1 MNYSVSGVPETF
13 IAKHYFHI
21 NHFLLAVIHNRLIIA
36 IMSISRTAI
45 ADYITAHLFLSR
57 NGGEKTG
64 LTMRPRIERP
74 RLMVPVISDQEK
86 TLVHNQTERRFSDLA
101 KISWRREAQH
111 FFPRFRSYTF
121 SNYHRNQK
129 KVSSIV
135 LRPCVRFLCN
145 FDVFF
150 WLISNFTRRYT
161 LRAQKVISALPLA
174 LCEFFPSVRHNNN
187 IRK

>member
-101 KISWRREAQH
+101 KIS
-111 FFPRFRSYTF
+111 
-121 SNYHRNQK
+121 
-129 KVSSIV
+129 
-135 LRPCVRFLCN
+135 
-145 FDVFF
+145 
-150 WLISNFTRRYT
+150 
-161 LRAQKVISALPLA
+161 
-174 LCEFFPSVRHNNN
+174 
-187 IRK
+187 